1 MEHAELRIEKG
12 DRAATPTTARQ
23 RDRVSQFSMLNSQF
37 VAAALVLSL
46 ATACGGAPRSDTAT
60 APAEPVVVSAAMSL
74 RQVLVDVGKAYES
87 AGRGRAAFNFGGS
100 NGLARQIIEGAPVD
114 VFVSADEA
122 QMDAVAAA
130 GAIDEATRV
139 DLLSNQLVVIVPAG
153 RPERLSSAG
162 ALAGPSFRRIAVG
175 EPDAVPVGVYARA
188 YFESIGIWGAL
199 APKIVPVTSV
209 RAALGAVENGGA
221 DAGVVYRTDAA
232 LSSRVTVAYEV
243 PVDEGPRIRYAA
255 AVTRAAAR
263 PEAARA
269 FLAFLVGPEARAL
282 FETSGFVMVK

>member
-1 MEHAELRIEKG
+1 MTKGRPPFLR
-12 DRAATPTTARQ
+12 
-23 RDRVSQFSMLNSQF
+23 F
-37 VAAALVLSL
+37 ALFL
-46 ATACGGAPRSDTAT
+46 ALASACGGAPPSEPEP

-100 NGLARQIIEGAPVD
+100 NSLARQIIEGAPVD
-114 VFVSADEA
+114 VFVSADQA
-122 QMDAVAAA
+122 QMDAAAAA

-139 DLLSNQLVVIVPAG
+139 DLLSNQLVVIVPAD
-153 RPERLSSAG
+153 RPERLSSAE
-162 ALAGPSFRRIAVG
+162 ALAGPAFRRIAVG
-175 EPDAVPVGVYARA
+175 EPDAVPVGVYAKA

-199 APKIVPVTSV
+199 APRIVPVTSV

-232 LSSRVTVAYEV
+232 LSSRVAVAYEV
-243 PVDEGPRIRYAA
+243 PVEEGPRIRYAA
-255 AVTRAAAR
+255 AVTRLAAR

-269 FLAFLVGPEARAL
+269 FLAFLAGPEARAL
-282 FETSGFVMVK
+282 FERSGFLVLTDP